1 MNSTNA
7 ADTKGTAY
15 LRSRALRPGV
25 TNLQIW
31 KSTTGEERTKP
42 PNNATL
48 TRKDS
53 PSSGEVT
60 KRLQLPL
67 DPNSGVAELTMCCAG
82 RAATLHS
89 GRSKTCRIGS

>member
-1 MNSTNA
+1 MKSTKA

-31 KSTTGEERTKP
+31 KSMTGEASTKP
-42 PNNATL
+42 PNSAIL
-48 TRKDS
+48 TRSDN

-67 DPNSGVAELTMCCAG
+67 APNSGVAWL
-82 RAATLHS
+82 AT
-89 GRSKTCRIGS
+89 